1 MPSAVDGST
10 SLWCITY
17 CRPDKRLATCMPQA
31 SSLHFGRLYVNG
43 PDLSARARHY
53 ATRSPQTVRQSA
65 LLQSSAFVSYYIN
78 KSIGA
83 AY

>member
-1 MPSAVDGST
+1 V
-10 SLWCITY
+10 
-17 CRPDKRLATCMPQA
+17 
-31 SSLHFGRLYVNG
+31 RLYVNG
-43 PDLSARARHY
+43 PDLGARARHY

-65 LLQSSAFVSYYIN
+65 LLQSSAFVSYYTN